1 MNDNSLQ
8 QTQGQPGFLSED
20 VEELIK
26 NQIGSQTLEF
36 LQTWAE
42 LTRKSLKAN
51 KEVLFNCLTVDVDDG
66 HILCRFCGEGIPNW
80 KQDNAREHKSECPMN
95 TIGEVMV
102 DSKKL
107 YKELSEQI
115 ESNK

>member
-8 QTQGQPGFLSED
+8 QSQGQTGFLPED
-20 VEELIK
+20 IEELIK
-26 NQIGSQTLEF
+26 KEIGTKTLDF
-36 LQTWAE
+36 LRTWAE

-51 KEVLFNCLTVDVDDG
+51 KEVLFNCLTADVIDG

-80 KQDNAREHKSECPMN
+80 KQENAREHKSECPMN
-95 TIGEVMV
+95 TIGEVLI

-107 YKELSEQI
+107 YKELSENL
-115 ESNK
+115 ELK

>member
-8 QTQGQPGFLSED
+8 QAQGQTGFLSSD

-26 NQIGSQTLEF
+26 SQIGSQTLEF

-51 KEVLFNCLTVDVDDG
+51 KEVLFNCLTVDVEDG

-80 KQDNAREHKSECPMN
+80 KQDNAREHKSNCPMN
-95 TIGEVMV
+95 TIGEVLQ
-102 DSKKL
+102 DTKQL
-107 YKELSEQI
+107 HKELNGQI